1 MGSPP
6 PRLRE
11 VVIRPEP
18 AARPGAARVVGPGR
32 RERGYLERISALAG
46 ELTLEG
52 ERRDGLRHVLEQRT
66 AELETSLRVERGCQ
80 RRLDRLEERLDLE
93 RERLAQAERQHKR
106 LALALGALQ
115 RENELL
121 REQLQLPG
129 ALPQGRLE
137 AGRSRKRR
145 SRLAILLGLG
155 GRSRRA

>member
-66 AELETSLRVERGCQ
+66 AELDTSLRVERGCQ
-80 RRLDRLEERLDLE
+80 RRIDRLEERIDRE

-115 RENELL
+115 RENEWL
-121 REQLQLPG
+121 RERIELTG
-129 ALPQGRLE
+129 AARQDRLE
-137 AGRSRKRR
+137 APRRRVR
-145 SRLAILLGLG
+145 SRLAALLGLG
-155 GRSRRA
+155 SRSRRA